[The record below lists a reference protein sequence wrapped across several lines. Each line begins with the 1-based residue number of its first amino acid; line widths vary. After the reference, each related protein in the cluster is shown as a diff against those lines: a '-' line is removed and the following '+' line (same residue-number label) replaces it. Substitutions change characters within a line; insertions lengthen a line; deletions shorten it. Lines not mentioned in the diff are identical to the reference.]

1 MFFRNWLTTTLLFPM
16 AQQMLRNRFWD
27 YYKDI
32 LQTEYASEGK
42 LVEVQ
47 SERLKRLV
55 RHAYETVPMYQE
67 IFRERGLRYDDI
79 QSKDDLSKLPVIT
92 KEIFRRNFPDRCVS
106 SNAGRLIHNHTS
118 GSTGTPFHFF
128 MDPHLVGMRY
138 ARYLRGNTWA
148 GLKHGETYLRLWGPK
163 SLKMRLG
170 MDLILNVKT
179 LSAFDMTPA
188 RIRQYLAEIRRI
200 KPAILECYASA
211 AARLARYMEAEGE
224 KGLGARAVVSSGETV
239 NVADRQLMEQVFE
252 CPIFNRYGCRE
263 FGAIAHECDAHEGLH
278 LNMESF
284 ILEIVDE
291 NGMPTSKEGQIV
303 ITNLDNFAMPFIRYS
318 MGDIGRMLEPSSHFE
333 KSPYPLYERGKGRGI
348 CKCGRQFVKLD
359 HPSGRVIDYLE
370 TTSGKMISVHFFT
383 LLFGENGTLFR
394 DFQICQRATDK
405 LTIQVVPNQLSTEKA
420 YPSLER
426 RIKEYLG
433 DEVTVTFEA
442 VDEIP
447 LEPSGKRTILK
458 RL

>member
-1 MFFRNWLTTTLLFPM
+1 MFRNWLTTNLLFPM
-16 AQQMLRNRFWD
+16 VQQALRNRFWD

-32 LQTEYASEGK
+32 LQTDSASEGE
-42 LVEVQ
+42 LIEMQ
-47 SERLKRLV
+47 SERLRRLV
-55 RHAYETVPMYQE
+55 RHAYETVPMYQD
-67 IFRERGLRYDDI
+67 IFRERGLRCDDI
-79 QSKDDLSKLPVIT
+79 QSRDDLPKLPVIT
-92 KEIFRRNFPDRCVS
+92 KDTFRRNFPDSCVS
-106 SNAGRLIHNHTS
+106 SDAGRLIHNHTS

-128 MDPHLVGMRY
+128 MDSHLVGMRY
-138 ARYLRGNTWA
+138 ARYLRGNRWA

-163 SLKMRLG
+163 PLKMRLG

-188 RIRQYLAEIRRI
+188 RIQQYLVEIRRI

-224 KGLGARAVVSSGETV
+224 KGLGARAVVSSGETL
-239 NVADRQLMEQVFE
+239 NATDRQLMEQVFE
-252 CPIFNRYGCRE
+252 SPIFNRYGCRE

-291 NGMPTSKEGQIV
+291 NGMPARSLGDFGYPKEGQIV

-318 MGDIGRMLEPSSHFE
+318 MGDIGQMLEHSE
-333 KSPYPLYERGKGRGI
+333 E
-348 CKCGRQFVKLD
+348 CKCGRQFVMID
-359 HPSGRVIDYLE
+359 HPSGRVVDYLE

-394 DFQICQRATDK
+394 DFQICQRAPDK
-405 LTIQVVPNQLSTEKA
+405 LAIQVVPNQLSAEKA

-433 DEVTVTFEA
+433 DEVTVNFEA

-447 LEPSGKRTILK
+447 LEPNGKRMILK

>member
-1 MFFRNWLTTTLLFPM
+1 MFLRNWLTTTLLFQM
-16 AQQMLRNRFWD
+16 AQKVLRNRFWD
-27 YYKDI
+27 YYNEL
-32 LQTEYASEGK
+32 LQTDYASEGE
-42 LVEVQ
+42 LVEMQ
-47 SERLKRLV
+47 GERLRRLV
-55 RHAYETVPMYQE
+55 RHAYETVPMYHQ
-67 IFRERGLRYDDI
+67 IFLKRGLRYDDI
-79 QSKDDLSKLPVIT
+79 QSKEDLPKLPVIT
-92 KEIFRRNFPDRCVS
+92 KDTFRKKFPDRCIS
-106 SNAGRLIHNHTS
+106 SDAGRLIRNHTS

-128 MDPHLVGMRY
+128 MDSHLVGMRY
-138 ARYLRGNTWA
+138 ARYLRGNRWA

-163 SLKMRLG
+163 PLKMRLS

-179 LSAFDMTPA
+179 LSAFDMTHE
-188 RIRQYLAEIRRI
+188 RIGQYLTKIRRT

-224 KGLGARAVVSSGETV
+224 KGLGARAVVSSGETL
-239 NVADRQLMEQVFE
+239 NVTDRQLMEQVFE

-263 FGAIAHECDAHEGLH
+263 FGAIAHECDAHEGMH

-303 ITNLDNFAMPFIRYS
+303 VTNLDNFAMPFIRYS
-318 MGDIGRMLEPSSHFE
+318 MGDIGRMLEPY
-333 KSPYPLYERGKGRGI
+333 SPSAKGGRGI
-348 CKCGRQFVKLD
+348 CKCGRQFVMMD
-359 HPSGRVIDYLE
+359 HPSGRVVDYLE
-370 TTSGKMISVHFFT
+370 TKSGKMISVHFFT

-394 DFQICQRATDK
+394 DFQIRQIAQDELK
-405 LTIQVVPNQLSTEKA
+405 IQVVPNQSSAEKA

-433 DEVTVTFEA
+433 DEVTVAFEA

-447 LEPSGKRTILK
+447 LEPNGKRMILK